1 MEELEAHLR
10 EFSTFALVERA
21 ATGVDVHLHT
31 DHPGKVIEQAIGW
44 GPLKGIH
51 VTNMSEPHT
60 LSAHDAIMKVA
71 LLAVAENKVQAKEM
85 QDQGVQILVT
95 GSAMESPSVAELI
108 NAAHSDLADAYV
120 LVAWSRDFWQ
130 AFRQVKRLLGERI
143 ELVLCENKQQQ
154 AAAIRS
160 FDPNLTAVENA
171 IVMREAAEEAK

>member
-1 MEELEAHLR
+1 
-10 EFSTFALVERA
+10 
-21 ATGVDVHLHT
+21 
-31 DHPGKVIEQAIGW
+31 
-44 GPLKGIH
+44 
-51 VTNMSEPHT
+51 
-60 LSAHDAIMKVA
+60 MKVA

-120 LVAWSRDFWQ
+120 LVAWNRDFWQ

-154 AAAIRS
+154 AAAIRA
-160 FDPNLTAVENA
+160 FDANLTAVENA